1 MAFRVHKQLAW
12 VGQRYQG
19 RKQQTSIGRGE
30 DSVWVL
36 GVEFYYYHHTGRC
49 CAVRSTEG
57 LPLADV
63 EVMRDWAVLMA
74 PPRGVGLDSVGLAVF
89 VK

>member
-30 DSVWVL
+30 DSVGVL

-63 EVMRDWAVLMA
+63 EVMRDGRRVDGTSS
-74 PPRGVGLDSVGLAVF
+74 PC
-89 VK
+89 